1 MKRKTAYLGL
11 FAAVAIIFGYVE
23 SLIPVF
29 TGIPGIKLGLANL
42 AVLFIL
48 NRYSFKEAALVS
60 VVRILVIGFMF
71 GNLFSILYSLAGA
84 ALSLTVMDLLKKHS
98 CFSLISISVAGG
110 VTHNI
115 GQLIV
120 AMIVVSNTSLMVYA
134 PALLVAG
141 VLAGILIGV
150 LTKEVVGRLPLVL
163 ISSTACNNCVPGKA
177 IRLLFHHGTE
187 GSESPEDTAPPVA
200 HRTLRKYS
208 DRKLPYRFLYKAP
221 ARSVPDTM

>member
-29 TGIPGIKLGLANL
+29 AGIPGVKIGLANL

-48 NRYSFKEAALVS
+48 DRYSWREAALVS

-71 GNLFSILYSLAGA
+71 GNLFSIVYSLAGA
-84 ALSLTVMDLLKKHS
+84 ALSLTVMNFLKKNS
-98 CFSLISISVAGG
+98 EFSLIGISVAGG

-115 GQLIV
+115 GQLTV

-141 VLAGILIGV
+141 VLAGVAIGV
-150 LTKEVVGRLPLVL
+150 LVKEVLGRVPL
-163 ISSTACNNCVPGKA
+163 TP
-177 IRLLFHHGTE
+177 
-187 GSESPEDTAPPVA
+187 
-200 HRTLRKYS
+200 
-208 DRKLPYRFLYKAP
+208 
-221 ARSVPDTM
+221 

>member
-11 FAAVAIIFGYVE
+11 FSAVAIILGYVE

-29 TGIPGIKLGLANL
+29 AGIPGIKLGLANL

-48 NRYSFKEAALVS
+48 DRYSLREAALVS

-84 ALSLTVMDLLKKHS
+84 ALSLTVMDVLKKHS
-98 CFSLISISVAGG
+98 DFSLIGISVAGG

-115 GQLIV
+115 GQLMV
-120 AMIVVSNTSLMVYA
+120 ASNTSLMVYA

-141 VLAGILIGV
+141 VLAGVLIGI
-150 LTKEVVGRLPLVL
+150 LTKDVVGRLPLNL
-163 ISSTACNNCVPGKA
+163 
-177 IRLLFHHGTE
+177 
-187 GSESPEDTAPPVA
+187 
-200 HRTLRKYS
+200 
-208 DRKLPYRFLYKAP
+208 
-221 ARSVPDTM
+221 

>member
-29 TGIPGIKLGLANL
+29 AGIPGVKMGLANL

-48 NRYSFKEAALVS
+48 DRYSWREAALVS

-71 GNLFSILYSLAGA
+71 GNLFSSVYSLAGA
-84 ALSLTVMDLLKKHS
+84 ALSLTVMNFLKKHS
-98 CFSLISISVAGG
+98 DFSLIGISVAGG

-120 AMIVVSNTSLMVYA
+120 AMIVVSNTSLIVYA

-141 VLAGILIGV
+141 VLAGVAVGV
-150 LTKEVVGRLPLVL
+150 LVKEVLGRVPL
-163 ISSTACNNCVPGKA
+163 NP
-177 IRLLFHHGTE
+177 
-187 GSESPEDTAPPVA
+187 
-200 HRTLRKYS
+200 
-208 DRKLPYRFLYKAP
+208 
-221 ARSVPDTM
+221 

>member
-23 SLIPVF
+23 SLVPVF
-29 TGIPGIKLGLANL
+29 TGIPGIKL

-48 NRYSFKEAALVS
+48 DRYSFKEAALVS

-98 CFSLISISVAGG
+98 DFSLIGISVAGG

-120 AMIVVSNTSLMVYA
+120 AMIVVSNTSLMIYA

-141 VLAGILIGV
+141 VLAGILIGG
-150 LTKEVVGRLPLVL
+150 LTKEVVGRLPLDL
-163 ISSTACNNCVPGKA
+163 
-177 IRLLFHHGTE
+177 
-187 GSESPEDTAPPVA
+187 
-200 HRTLRKYS
+200 
-208 DRKLPYRFLYKAP
+208 
-221 ARSVPDTM
+221 

>member
-11 FAAVAIIFGYVE
+11 FSAVAIILGYVE

-29 TGIPGIKLGLANL
+29 AGIPGIKLGLANL

-48 NRYSFKEAALVS
+48 DRYSAKEAALVS

-71 GNLFSILYSLAGA
+71 GNLFSILYSMAGA
-84 ALSLTVMDLLKKHS
+84 ALSLTVMNLLKKHS
-98 CFSLISISVAGG
+98 GFSLIGISVAGG
-110 VTHNI
+110 GTHNI

-150 LTKEVVGRLPLVL
+150 LTKEVVGRLPLNL
-163 ISSTACNNCVPGKA
+163 
-177 IRLLFHHGTE
+177 
-187 GSESPEDTAPPVA
+187 
-200 HRTLRKYS
+200 
-208 DRKLPYRFLYKAP
+208 
-221 ARSVPDTM
+221 

>member
-1 MKRKTAYLGL
+1 MRVLRRVFSDRRYSVCAISATIFLQQMKGFIYETKNSLSR
-11 FAAVAIIFGYVE
+11 IICRSSDHFWICGV
-23 SLIPVF
+23 SGPVF

-48 NRYSFKEAALVS
+48 DRYSVKEAALVS

-98 CFSLISISVAGG
+98 GFSLIGISVAGG

-141 VLAGILIGV
+141 VLAGILIGG
-150 LTKEVVGRLPLVL
+150 LTKEVVGRLPLNL
-163 ISSTACNNCVPGKA
+163 
-177 IRLLFHHGTE
+177 
-187 GSESPEDTAPPVA
+187 
-200 HRTLRKYS
+200 
-208 DRKLPYRFLYKAP
+208 
-221 ARSVPDTM
+221 

>member
-29 TGIPGIKLGLANL
+29 AGIPGVKMGLANL

-48 NRYSFKEAALVS
+48 DRYSWREAVLVS

-71 GNLFSILYSLAGA
+71 GNLFSIVYSLAGA
-84 ALSLTVMDLLKKHS
+84 ALSLTVMNFLKKNS
-98 CFSLISISVAGG
+98 EFSLIGISVAGG

-115 GQLIV
+115 GQLTV

-141 VLAGILIGV
+141 VLAGVAIGV
-150 LTKEVVGRLPLVL
+150 LVKEVLGRVPL
-163 ISSTACNNCVPGKA
+163 NP
-177 IRLLFHHGTE
+177 
-187 GSESPEDTAPPVA
+187 
-200 HRTLRKYS
+200 
-208 DRKLPYRFLYKAP
+208 
-221 ARSVPDTM
+221 

>member
-29 TGIPGIKLGLANL
+29 AGIPGVKIGLANL

-48 NRYSFKEAALVS
+48 DRYSWREAALVS

-71 GNLFSILYSLAGA
+71 GNLFSIVYSLAGA
-84 ALSLTVMDLLKKHS
+84 ALSLTVMN
-98 CFSLISISVAGG
+98 F
-110 VTHNI
+110 
-115 GQLIV
+115 LIV

-141 VLAGILIGV
+141 VLAGVAIGV
-150 LTKEVVGRLPLVL
+150 LVKEVLGRVPL
-163 ISSTACNNCVPGKA
+163 NP
-177 IRLLFHHGTE
+177 
-187 GSESPEDTAPPVA
+187 
-200 HRTLRKYS
+200 
-208 DRKLPYRFLYKAP
+208 
-221 ARSVPDTM
+221 

>member
-29 TGIPGIKLGLANL
+29 AGIPGVKIGLANL
-42 AVLFIL
+42 AILFIL
-48 NRYSFKEAALVS
+48 DRYSWREAALVS

-71 GNLFSILYSLAGA
+71 GNLFSIVYSLAGA
-84 ALSLTVMDLLKKHS
+84 ALSLPVMNFLKKHS
-98 CFSLISISVAGG
+98 EFSLIGISVAGG

-120 AMIVVSNTSLMVYA
+120 AMIVVSNTSLMVYT

-141 VLAGILIGV
+141 VLAGVAIGV
-150 LTKEVVGRLPLVL
+150 LVKEVLGRVPL
-163 ISSTACNNCVPGKA
+163 NP
-177 IRLLFHHGTE
+177 
-187 GSESPEDTAPPVA
+187 
-200 HRTLRKYS
+200 
-208 DRKLPYRFLYKAP
+208 
-221 ARSVPDTM
+221 

>member
-29 TGIPGIKLGLANL
+29 AGIPGVKIGLANL

-48 NRYSFKEAALVS
+48 DRYSWREAALVS

-71 GNLFSILYSLAGA
+71 GNLFSIVYSLAGA
-84 ALSLTVMDLLKKHS
+84 ALSLTVMNFLKKHS
-98 CFSLISISVAGG
+98 EFSLIGISVAGS

-120 AMIVVSNTSLMVYA
+120 AIIVVSNTSLMVYA

-141 VLAGILIGV
+141 VLAGVAIGV
-150 LTKEVVGRLPLVL
+150 LVKEVLGRVPL
-163 ISSTACNNCVPGKA
+163 NP
-177 IRLLFHHGTE
+177 
-187 GSESPEDTAPPVA
+187 
-200 HRTLRKYS
+200 
-208 DRKLPYRFLYKAP
+208 
-221 ARSVPDTM
+221 